1 MKKLI
6 EWAEKDVLR
15 ARKLMLF
22 STIFVYLLITMSA
35 MVLIACGINLEGF
48 ETIYYSFSTV
58 AAVAIGFYTGT
69 SAKSVN
75 VKDGTLEN

>member
-6 EWAEKDVLR
+6 EWAEKEVLR

-22 STIFVYLLITMSA
+22 STIFVYLLITLAA
-35 MVLIACGINLEGF
+35 MVLIAFGIDLKGF

-69 SAKSVN
+69 SAKTVDIKN
-75 VKDGTLEN
+75 EE

>member
-22 STIFVYLLITMSA
+22 STIFVYLLITLTA
-35 MVLIACGINLEGF
+35 LVLIAFGIELKGF
-48 ETIYYSFSTV
+48 EAIYYSFSTV

-75 VKDGTLEN
+75 IKDGKLEN